1 MKRKSADGAYGG
13 LDYQNIEENEKQN
26 SFDLHEL
33 LGLDNLS
40 NRIENNPKF

>member
-1 MKRKSADGAYGG
+1 MKRKQSADGVNGAFHFQE
-13 LDYQNIEENEKQN
+13 LEDKQN

-40 NRIENNPKF
+40 NRFEHNQKF